1 MNGRDTNPN
10 YTRFLARVWGIQ
22 GRAVAHTPLSAYI
35 GSHEDGVGLALPKPL
50 NRPLN
55 TTKRESMRTPI
66 VVPFLTLSLSL
77 ILASCGGSA
86 PNPETAG
93 DVKEGEGT
101 TADSEAVT
109 PTKKDEAKKE
119 EAASTPKEEPKT
131 EEPAIT
137 RTAQSRVTAPEVVFM
152 FSFNESDAKAK
163 AEKECDAK
171 AGNNAEKR
179 GACMAA
185 ARRRVEADGYHF
197 MQDDKGQW
205 WWLVIRQ
212 KGSALA
218 YLHRVPVEF
227 TKDSATSVTLKP
239 TGKDKGTAPW
249 AHVPSEIVIET
260 PNEYQIVVQDPEL
273 GRVVYE
279 AKLGLLNA
287 EKAKR

>member
-1 MNGRDTNPN
+1 
-10 YTRFLARVWGIQ
+10 
-22 GRAVAHTPLSAYI
+22 
-35 GSHEDGVGLALPKPL
+35 
-50 NRPLN
+50 
-55 TTKRESMRTPI
+55 MRTPI
-66 VVPFLTLSLSL
+66 VVPFLTFSLAL
-77 ILASCGGSA
+77 ILAGCGGSSPA
-86 PNPETAG
+86 PETADG
-93 DVKEGEGT
+93 AKDAETPSASAG
-101 TADSEAVT
+101 SEA
-109 PTKKDEAKKE
+109 PAKKEEAKKE
-119 EAASTPKEEPKT
+119 EAASTPKEEEKA

-137 RTAQSRVTAPEVVFM
+137 RTAQSRLTAPEVVFM
-152 FSFNESDAKAK
+152 FSFNESEVKEK
-163 AEKECDAK
+163 AEKECDKK
-171 AGNNAEKR
+171 AGSDAEKR

-212 KGSALA
+212 KGNALA

-249 AHVPSEIVIET
+249 AQVPNEIVIET
-260 PNEYQIVVQDPEL
+260 PNEYQIVVKDPEL